1 MKNVYRY
8 AGYLL
13 IMSFI
18 ICCRK
23 PYEPSV
29 IKANNKF
36 LVFDGIINTGTNAAT
51 TIILSRTRSLYD
63 SAQFDP
69 ELSVKA
75 TIETERGPVYPL
87 QEQGKGVYV
96 SPNLT
101 LSAAQKY
108 RISIRTADG
117 NQYVSEYVPVKQTP
131 SIDSISWVQD
141 TEGARIFVSTH
152 DPENKSRYYRWE
164 YLETWEYHSFIDSY
178 LGFKNGQVYFLDSSE
193 LRGRCWSNAASTEIL
208 LGSSIKLSEDIIT
221 NAPITSVARNDEKMI
236 QKYSILIKQYAL
248 TQEAFEHWQILEKN
262 KKQRGTLFEGQ
273 PAQLTTNIQCVT
285 NPTEPVIG
293 FVSAS
298 SVKEMRLFI
307 RNSEVAPWGRGPT
320 GVACDVLLINPAD
333 AAIHLADPNNAP
345 GYFVTGGGLAIAK
358 RRCVDCTLNGDGVPV
373 RPSFWQ

>member
-1 MKNVYRY
+1 M
-8 AGYLL
+8 LL
-13 IMSFI
+13 LMV
-18 ICCRK
+18 CCRK

-36 LVFDGIINTGTNAAT
+36 LVFDGVINTGANAAT
-51 TIILSRTRSLYD
+51 TIVLSRTRSLYD

-69 ELSVKA
+69 ELSAKA
-75 TIETERGPVYPL
+75 TIETEGGPVYPL

-96 SPNLT
+96 SANLN
-101 LSAAQKY
+101 LNAARKY
-108 RISIRTADG
+108 RVNITTADG
-117 NQYVSEYVPVKQTP
+117 NQYISEFVPVKQTP

-141 TEGARIFVSTH
+141 TEGARIFVNTH
-152 DPENKSRYYRWE
+152 DPENKTRYYRWE
-164 YLETWEYHSFIDSY
+164 YLETWEYHSFIESF
-178 LGFKNGQVYFLDSSE
+178 LGFKNGQLYFLDSSE
-193 LRGRCWSNAASTEIL
+193 FKSKCWANAASTEIL
-208 LGSSIKLSEDIIT
+208 LASSIKLAEDIII

-262 KKQRGTLFEGQ
+262 KKQRGTIFEGQ
-273 PAQLTTNIQCVT
+273 PAQLTANIQCIT

-298 SVKEMRLFI
+298 SIKEMRLFI

-320 GVACDVLLINPAD
+320 GVACDVFFINPAD
-333 AAIHLADPNNAP
+333 ASIHLNDPNNSPA
-345 GYFVTGGGLAIAK
+345 YFVTGGGLAIAK
-358 RRCVDCTLNGDGVPV
+358 KRCVDCTLNGDGVPL